1 MSPIPHSPLTHTTL
15 AALYITIFLLTNPD
29 KSENSLSVP
38 VDMHFTYPVMGPFY
52 TLSFLL
58 AAVSPT
64 TLKALQKSAVPG
76 QWKHFHFWLKPVLLC
91 NVSAEVMH
99 LGWSGFN
106 TQSYLH
112 LPAVTF
118 WDTLVSTLQHHI
130 RPGQAAATCHNYGHC
145 KWQRN

>member
-29 KSENSLSVP
+29 KSENFLSVP

-52 TLSFLL
+52 TLSF

-76 QWKHFHFWLKPVLLC
+76 Q
-91 NVSAEVMH
+91 
-99 LGWSGFN
+99 
-106 TQSYLH
+106 
-112 LPAVTF
+112 
-118 WDTLVSTLQHHI
+118 
-130 RPGQAAATCHNYGHC
+130 
-145 KWQRN
+145 